1 MFVYAA
7 ALVLVLLFLS
17 SAVKILN
24 EYERG
29 VVFRLGRVIGCKGP
43 GLILLIPAID
53 KMVRVDLR
61 VVAMD
66 VPAQDV
72 ITRDN
77 VTIKVSAVLYFRV
90 IDPNR
95 AIVGVE
101 NYLYATSQLSQTTLR
116 SVCGQAELD
125 ELLASREKINT
136 HLQEILDKDTEPW
149 GVKVA
154 KVEIKNID
162 LPQEMQRAIAKQ
174 AEAERERRAKVI
186 GAEGE
191 FQAAQKLSDAAKIIG
206 ENPIALQL
214 RYLQTLREVAAEN
227 NSTTIFPVPIDL
239 LTPFM
244 QLAKMVTPAPRRRS
258 DEVSSPFRGGD
269 PRPLRLRGGA
279 SAGACA
285 PGRSSRVA
293 AFHRPGADAA
303 GAHHPSRSR
312 RGISLRGDG
321 DPVHPCAPFA
331 RGIGSRPR
339 RGDDPGV
346 GRRREAG
353 RRSGGSR
360 HLVRGR
366 GTDPVER
373 VEAPRRRPRRGGGAG
388 PARREPESGRTGPL
402 PREERGAA
410 RRRRGA
416 VRDVRRRRGQPGG
429 RAAVPPGGARGDGG
443 VRADVR
449 RRGGREAARPRV

>member
-1 MFVYAA
+1 MITYAA

-29 VVFRLGRVIGCKGP
+29 VVFRLGRVIGSKGP

-61 VVAMD
+61 VVVLD

-101 NYLYATSQLSQTTLR
+101 NFLYATSQLSQTTLR

-125 ELLASREKINT
+125 ELLAEREKINA
-136 HLQEILDKDTEPW
+136 HLQAILDKDTEPW

-162 LPQEMQRAIAKQ
+162 LPQEMQRAIARQ

-186 GAEGE
+186 AAEGE

-214 RYLQTLREVAAEN
+214 RYLQTLREVASEN

-244 QLAKMVTPAPRRRS
+244 QLAKMVAPAPPK
-258 DEVSSPFRGGD
+258 E
-269 PRPLRLRGGA
+269 
-279 SAGACA
+279 
-285 PGRSSRVA
+285 
-293 AFHRPGADAA
+293 
-303 GAHHPSRSR
+303 
-312 RGISLRGDG
+312 
-321 DPVHPCAPFA
+321 
-331 RGIGSRPR
+331 
-339 RGDDPGV
+339 
-346 GRRREAG
+346 
-353 RRSGGSR
+353 
-360 HLVRGR
+360 
-366 GTDPVER
+366 
-373 VEAPRRRPRRGGGAG
+373 
-388 PARREPESGRTGPL
+388 
-402 PREERGAA
+402 
-410 RRRRGA
+410 
-416 VRDVRRRRGQPGG
+416 
-429 RAAVPPGGARGDGG
+429 
-443 VRADVR
+443 
-449 RRGGREAARPRV
+449 